1 MVDGR
6 VLRGERTRVAVLDT
20 AIDLAIESGLD
31 GLSLSQLA
39 DRMGVSKSGLFA
51 HWSSKEALQLATI
64 DRCAQRFTDSV
75 VRPALQVS
83 RGVRR
88 LWALHEHHLA
98 DIAGKDLGGCFFKNT
113 QFEFNSRP
121 GAVRDRLIRTLAEYH
136 ALLERLITEAIDL
149 GELAADVD
157 PRQLSFEM
165 NAVVTAAVYETRLLD
180 ATEVLAHARTA
191 TLQRLRSLSPR
202 PDLLPEE

>member
-6 VLRGERTRVAVLDT
+6 VLRGERTRAAVLDA

-31 GLSLSQLA
+31 GLSFGQLA
-39 DRMGVSKSGLFA
+39 ERLAVSKSGLFA

-75 VRPALQVS
+75 VRPALRAP

-98 DIAGKDLGGCFFKNT
+98 DIAAKDLGCFFKNT

-136 ALLERLITEAIDL
+136 TLLERLISEAVDL

-165 NAVVTAAVYETRLLD
+165 NAVVTAAVY
-180 ATEVLAHARTA
+180 
-191 TLQRLRSLSPR
+191 
-202 PDLLPEE
+202 

>member
-31 GLSLSQLA
+31 GLSLAQLA
-39 DRMGVSKSGLFA
+39 ERLGVSKSGLFA

-64 DRCAQRFTDSV
+64 DRCAQRFTEAV
-75 VRPALQVS
+75 VRPALQAP

-88 LWALHEHHLA
+88 LWALHERHLA
-98 DIAGKDLGGCFFKNT
+98 DIAGGDLSGCFLKTT

-121 GAVRDRLIRTLAEYH
+121 GAVRDRLVETLAEYH
-136 ALLERLITEAIDL
+136 TLLERLIVAAVEM
-149 GELAADVD
+149 GELAPGVNPA
-157 PRQLSFEM
+157 QLSFEM

-180 ATEVLAHARTA
+180 ADTVIGHARTA
-191 TLQRLRSLSPR
+191 TLQRLHGLSPR

>member
-6 VLRGERTRVAVLDT
+6 VLRGERTRVAVVDA

-31 GLSLSQLA
+31 GLSLGQLA
-39 DRMGVSKSGLFA
+39 DRLGVSKSGLFA

-75 VRPALQVS
+75 VRPALKAP
-83 RGVRR
+83 RGLRR
-88 LWALHEHHLA
+88 LWALHECHLA
-98 DIAGKDLGGCFFKNT
+98 DIAGQDLGGCFFKNT

-121 GAVRDRLIRTLAEYH
+121 GAVRDRLVETLAGYH
-136 ALLERLITEAIDL
+136 TLLERLIAEAIEL
-149 GELAADVD
+149 GELDATVD

-180 ATEVLAHARTA
+180 AAEVLGHARAA
-191 TLQRLRSLSPR
+191 TLQRLRGLTAQ
-202 PDLLPEE
+202 PDLLPKE